1 MSNDESDF
9 RNFIE
14 RVGTPLDVLG
24 EAYFCQC
31 PNPEVNVIV
40 ERVSDGRSILGIVM
54 VQHCNLCDKDLWDP
68 PGSSNLE

>member
-1 MSNDESDF
+1 MSDDESDF

-24 EAYFCQC
+24 EDYFCQC
-31 PNPEVNVIV
+31 SSPEISVIV
-40 ERVSDGRSILGIVM
+40 ERVSDGRNILGIVM

-68 PGSSNLE
+68 PRSSNLG